1 MSTSSLY
8 IFFFLNAIS
17 PYSFE
22 IARGF
27 SFFFLFKLIL
37 YIALLC
43 HYGVCFSQ
51 LLCISNAFQCC
62 MPPSESDLST
72 VDWKNTQFI
81 LTGIPLRKDK
91 TACSLKFCVN
101 LLHA

>member
-8 IFFFLNAIS
+8 TFFFLNVIC

-27 SFFFLFKLIL
+27 SFWLVFFLIL
-37 YIALLC
+37 HIALLC
-43 HYGVCFSQ
+43 RFGVCLSQ
-51 LLCISNAFQCC
+51 LLCIPNAFQCC

-72 VDWKNTQFI
+72 ADWKNKEFI

-91 TACSLKFCVN
+91 TLRGSM
-101 LLHA
+101 